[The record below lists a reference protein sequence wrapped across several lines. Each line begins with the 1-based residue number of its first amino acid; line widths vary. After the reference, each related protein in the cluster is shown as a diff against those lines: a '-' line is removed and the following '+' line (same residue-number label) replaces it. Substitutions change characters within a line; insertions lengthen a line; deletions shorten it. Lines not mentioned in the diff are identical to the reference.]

1 MENKKKRSLE
11 EPISQVTW
19 LDGVTVTPNGNH
31 DTTRQEWREA
41 NAREFGNVLPEITVI
56 DKHKKY
62 SLDTAIPV
70 DNTRVVIGPSKSP
83 TSKADS
89 KKLNDANNR
98 AIVANAEALY
108 SVLRFIPYIKYLTD
122 IGDITGWNPA
132 TAYKRNNVKDY
143 TLDFSDYGAIIGGWP
158 IDIINRNG
166 KLDFNSSTGRTISK
180 KHPYKR
186 KVHNTMINRELS
198 KGFVKYN
205 PLRMVGILGDVIQG
219 VNAIKEAYEANKN
232 LKQVEQSINWRHQ
245 PFQIDTVA
253 SREDRK
259 N

>member
-1 MENKKKRSLE
+1 MGNKRKISLE
-11 EPISQVTW
+11 EPIADIRW
-19 LDGVTVTPNGNH
+19 LDGVTVTPSGVH
-31 DTTRQEWREA
+31 DTTKQEWREA
-41 NAREFGNVLPEITVI
+41 NNREFGDVLPEINVI

-70 DNTRVVIGPSKSP
+70 DNTRVVIGPSRSP
-83 TSKADS
+83 ATQADS

-98 AIVANAEALY
+98 AIAANAEALY
-108 SVLRFIPYIKYLTD
+108 SVLRFIPYTKYLTD

-132 TAYKRNNVKDY
+132 TAYKRNNGKDY

-166 KLDFNSSTGRTISK
+166 KLDFDSSTGRTISK
-180 KHPYKR
+180 KHPYRR

-219 VNAIKEAYEANKN
+219 VNAAKELYDANKN
-232 LKQVEQSINWRHQ
+232 LQQVKQSINWKQQ
-245 PFQIDTVA
+245 PFSIDTGM
-253 SREDRK
+253 SIEDRK